1 MAGEL
6 RGIIPPMTTPFGAN
20 GELDEGA
27 VRAQVRWL
35 LEAGVHGLAAGG
47 STGEGQTLDQ
57 DELRRLVG
65 IVADEASGA
74 VPVIAGI
81 IVDST
86 RDAIG
91 RGKAV
96 ADLGVAALQV
106 TPVHYLFRP
115 DDDAML
121 AHFRAIAEATGLPI
135 VIYNVV
141 PWSYLSPQLLCR
153 IMREVPGVIG
163 VKQSAGDLKLL
174 ADLLIA
180 APAGGRIFS
189 AVDALLYPSFALGAH
204 GSIAA
209 ILAAAP
215 RACVELWDAVRRG
228 DHAGAHDLHRRLLPL
243 WNAMVGDN
251 LPACTKY
258 AQIRQGCPAGHPA
271 RADAGR
277 VARPA
282 ARDHGCPRRLERS
295 PRGRRIGWRSV
306 RCWSSSTMPCRA
318 GWCSAPAVSSACRT
332 RSPGSAR
339 RARSW

>member
-65 IVADEASGA
+65 IVADEAGGA

-174 ADLLIA
+174 ADLLIT
-180 APAGGRIFS
+180 APAGSRIFS

-204 GSIAA
+204 GVDRGDPGGGAA
-209 ILAAAP
+209 RLCRAVGRGAP
-215 RACVELWDAVRRG
+215 RRPCR
-228 DHAGAHDLHRRLLPL
+228 AHDLHRRLLPL
-243 WNAMVGDN
+243 WNACGGAIAG
-251 LPACTKY
+251 LH
-258 AQIRQGCPAGHPA
+258 QIRPDPPRLPRRPAT
-271 RADAGR
+271 RTDADR

-282 ARDHGCPRRLERS
+282 ARDPA
-295 PRGRRIGWRSV
+295 WRS
-306 RCWSSSTMPCRA
+306 RA
-318 GWCSAPAVSSACRT
+318 
-332 RSPGSAR
+332 
-339 RARSW
+339 

>member
-1 MAGEL
+1 MSGQL
-6 RGIIPPMTTPFGAN
+6 QGIIPPMTTPFDADGAI
-20 GELDEGA
+20 DEGA

-35 LEAGVHGLAAGG
+35 LAAGVHGLAVGG

-57 DELRRLVG
+57 DELRRLATTV
-65 IVADEASGA
+65 VEAAGGA

-86 RDAIG
+86 RDAIR
-91 RGKAV
+91 RGQAV
-96 ADLGVAALQV
+96 GDLGVAALQV

-121 AHFRAIAEATGLPI
+121 EHFRAIADATGVPI

-153 IMREVPGVIG
+153 ILREVPGVIG

-174 ADLLIA
+174 ADLLLA
-180 APAGGRIFS
+180 APAGSRIFS

-215 RACVELWDAVRRG
+215 RECVELWAAVQRG
-228 DHAGAHDLHRRLLPL
+228 DHARAHDLHRRLLPL

-258 AQIRQGCPAGHPA
+258 AQILQGCPGGQPRAPMPAASPAQQRAIGAALEGLSAA
-271 RADAGR
+271 RA
-277 VARPA
+277 A
-282 ARDHGCPRRLERS
+282 AE
-295 PRGRRIGWRSV
+295 
-306 RCWSSSTMPCRA
+306 
-318 GWCSAPAVSSACRT
+318 
-332 RSPGSAR
+332 
-339 RARSW
+339 